1 MTRALEREISPIFI
15 NRWSPRAFD
24 ESGISESELLQF
36 LEAARWTPSA
46 YNAQP
51 WRFIYAR
58 RGTAH
63 WQPFLDLLVP
73 YNRDWA
79 ARASALVFALAAQ
92 KFTPSGAT
100 EAIETGYAAYDT
112 GAAVA
117 YLTLQASIS
126 GWHSHIVAGF
136 DKEATKKLLHVPEDH
151 DVVSAVVIGKLGN
164 PETLPPALK
173 ERETPTPREPL
184 QNLVAEGRFAF
195 GN

>member
-1 MTRALEREISPIFI
+1 MTRPLERGIDPIFI

-36 LEAARWTPSA
+36 LEAARWAPSA

-51 WRFIYAR
+51 WRFVYAR

-79 ARASALVFALAAQ
+79 QRASAIVFVLAAQ
-92 KFTPSGAT
+92 KFTPEGAA

-126 GWHSHIVAGF
+126 GWHSHIIAGF
-136 DKEATKKLLHVPEDH
+136 DRDAAKTLLKIPEGYAFE
-151 DVVSAVVIGKLGN
+151 SAVVIGRQGD
-164 PETLPPALK
+164 PSTLPPALQ
-173 ERETPTPREPL
+173 ERETPTPRASLE
-184 QNLVAEGRFAF
+184 QLVAEGVFTF
-195 GN
+195 K